1 MRYERVHSVSELLRA
16 ATWYFK
22 SQDVDGLMWLKDLAN
37 DWMQTEEERFAQVE
51 MLDAMIEMIERIEFL
66 D

>member
-37 DWMQTEEERFAQVE
+37 GWMQTEEERFAQVE
-51 MLDAMIEMIERIEFL
+51 MLDAMIEFL